1 MPDQKAVKPDWKVST
16 IPKDASNA
24 TDPIVASTKE
34 LESVIAN
41 PSSLQPNT
49 PLETDEV
56 AQKTTEIE
64 AVPRFNANLPYTPQ
78 PTIYSMNDQI
88 LMQAIRVAV
97 SHGWREYL
105 HYANNAVTIG
115 LEAEAV
121 IEGMKKQRQSV
132 DTLLLKKDFCRFLW
146 PTTWEK
152 NLSAMI
158 ISYDQMKYLEA
169 HLNES

>member
-1 MPDQKAVKPDWKVST
+1 MTDQKAVKPDWKVST

-24 TDPIVASTKE
+24 TDPIVASNKE

-56 AQKTTEIE
+56 AQKSTEIE
-64 AVPRFNANLPYTPQ
+64 TPPRFNANIPYAPQ

-97 SHGWREYL
+97 KNGWRDF
-105 HYANNAVTIG
+105 HRYANDAVTLG

-121 IEGMKKQRQSV
+121 VEGMKRQRQSV
-132 DTLLLKKDFCRFLW
+132 EDLLIKKDFCKFLW
-146 PTTWEK
+146 PKTWKTKLPE
-152 NLSAMI
+152 MI
-158 ISYDQMKYLEA
+158 ISDDQMKYLGG
-169 HLNES
+169 HLDE